1 MANAGDII
9 DNPVTGERI
18 RFVETAAQTGGK
30 RLTID
35 LQLSSTAHNAA
46 SHLHDRQRERIRIE
60 RGELRIVVGDA
71 EARTYRAGEE
81 CVLEAGVPHVWCNE
95 SGEPAQVTIEYEPA
109 LKTEEFFE
117 SFFALGRAGR
127 TDPKGAPRF
136 LQLVLMAREY
146 DIYDGKLPLWLQK
159 LLFAVFAPLSRAL
172 GHRAY
177 FVEPERRDVRA
188 LAG

>member
-1 MANAGDII
+1 MAKAGDII
-9 DNPVTGERI
+9 ENPVTGERI

-35 LQLSSTAHNAA
+35 LQLSPTARNAA
-46 SHLHDRQRERIRIE
+46 THLHDRQRERIRIE
-60 RGELRIVVGDA
+60 RGELRIVVADA

-81 CVLEAGVPHVWCNE
+81 CVLEAGVPHVWWNE

-127 TDPKGAPRF
+127 TDSTGAPRF
-136 LQLVLMAREY
+136 LQLVLMSREY
-146 DIYDGKLPLWLQK
+146 AIYDGKLPLWLQK
-159 LLFAVFAPLSRAL
+159 ALFVVLAPLARAL
-172 GHRAY
+172 GNRAY
-177 FVEPERRDVRA
+177 FVEPAHRDMPV
-188 LAG
+188 LAA